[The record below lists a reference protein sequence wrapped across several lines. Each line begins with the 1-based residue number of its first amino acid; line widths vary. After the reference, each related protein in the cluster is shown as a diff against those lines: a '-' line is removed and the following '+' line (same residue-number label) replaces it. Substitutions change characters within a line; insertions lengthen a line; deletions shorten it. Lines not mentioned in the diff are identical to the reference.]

1 MIDSRGA
8 VGLDNIT
15 ADGNKTA
22 TGVSIENC
30 NYSSG
35 ACQGSGDVLLT
46 GTLVFTNNGN
56 NDDGLYISTSGN
68 VSMEDVTATGNTD
81 EGVEI
86 YNYRSTS
93 NAFVQIAGTN
103 VFTGNTGM
111 DCTWISKGAIS
122 LSNATADGSV
132 SDSGAYLDNNQSGAV
147 GDVTVTGTNS
157 FSGNDDYG
165 LQIYSRGAVSLDNV
179 TADGNKTQ
187 DGAYI
192 DNDPQVQPVM
202 SPSPAP
208 TASVVMATMA
218 TMMGYTSPLRATSS

>member
-1 MIDSRGA
+1 MPSVQIGGTNDFSGNGSTGLNVLSRGAITLSNIVANNSVNDTGAYLFNDYAGSSGGVTITGSNSFSGNNDSGLVINLRGA
-8 VGLDNIT
+8 VGLTNIT

-22 TGVSIENC
+22 TGVYIENC

-68 VSMEDVTATGNTD
+68 VSMADVTATGNKD

-103 VFTGNTGM
+103 VFTGNTGNGLYV
-111 DCTWISKGAIS
+111 DLKWRHFFIQC
-122 LSNATADGSV
+122 N
-132 SDSGAYLDNNQSGAV
+132 SGWECK
-147 GDVTVTGTNS
+147 
-157 FSGNDDYG
+157 
-165 LQIYSRGAVSLDNV
+165 R
-179 TADGNKTQ
+179 
-187 DGAYI
+187 
-192 DNDPQVQPVM
+192 
-202 SPSPAP
+202 
-208 TASVVMATMA
+208 
-218 TMMGYTSPLRATSS
+218 